1 MSRVP
6 KILFN
11 TKQFPYKTIKKNK
24 NIKNIPSSNLSKTKI
39 FNGALALGILGLA
52 FFQSCNIEKEPL
64 VIQTSTEN
72 KFSNILTKDFDLVL
86 NHLGFIVPPQKT
98 LKEVETISFQSNLA
112 ENFHLKPL
120 SISEEGITLKQ
131 IKYREDLSR
140 EDSIIKVSS
149 ADNGLILTKI
159 SDGTIS
165 ENKLMFNH
173 DKIIVF
179 DKVDEIWVENSTLE
193 KFDDNYVL
201 QTFVDGNNK
210 FYKNIKNDTEFPEN
224 IYFEP
229 PEEHE
234 DEIVFG

>member
-1 MSRVP
+1 MSRVQ

-72 KFSNILTKDFDLVL
+72 KFSNVLTKDFDLVL

-112 ENFHLKPL
+112 ESFHLKPL

-210 FYKNIKNDTEFPEN
+210 LYKNIKNNTDFPEN
-224 IYFEP
+224 IYFET

>member
-24 NIKNIPSSNLSKTKI
+24 NIKNIPSTNLSKTKI

-52 FFQSCNIEKEPL
+52 FFQSCNIEKDPL

-112 ENFHLKPL
+112 ESFHLKPL

-140 EDSIIKVSS
+140 EDSIIKVSLT
-149 ADNGLILTKI
+149 DNGLILTKI
-159 SDGTIS
+159 SDDIIS
-165 ENKLMFNH
+165 ENKLMFNQ

-210 FYKNIKNDTEFPEN
+210 LYKNIKNNTDFPEN
-224 IYFEP
+224 IYFET

>member
-112 ENFHLKPL
+112 ESFHLKTL
-120 SISEEGITLKQ
+120 SISEEEITLKQ

-229 PEEHE
+229 LEEHE

>member
-52 FFQSCNIEKEPL
+52 FFQSCNIEKEPF

-86 NHLGFIVPPQKT
+86 NHLGFIVPPKKS

-140 EDSIIKVSS
+140 EDSIIKVSLT
-149 ADNGLILTKI
+149 DNGLILTKI
-159 SDGTIS
+159 SDDIIS
-165 ENKLMFNH
+165 ENKLMFNQ

-210 FYKNIKNDTEFPEN
+210 LYKNIKNNTDFPEN
-224 IYFEP
+224 IYFET